1 MRYRTF
7 IRIQIAVAIVLLVIG
22 VKVCTTYL
30 VPTRNSDISSV
41 GANSQ
46 TNTTTNTNSPSG
58 IESVKHANSKPGD
71 KVLDMTPIDNKVI
84 ELQQTQVTQVLD
96 KSGKNYKKFMKFPDF
111 IVDLRCDFT
120 KGFSSWNRIKVD
132 FDKDKNYDEKW
143 TFRENGQIVKEIS
156 SSDNETYDYEY
167 ILKGTTWQLR

>member
-30 VPTRNSDISSV
+30 VPSRNSDTSSESKS
-41 GANSQ
+41 SQ
-46 TNTTTNTNSPSG
+46 INTTSNTNSPSQ
-58 IESVKHANSKPGD
+58 IESAKHASTKPGD

-96 KSGKNYKKFMKFPDF
+96 KSGKNYKKFMKLPDF

-132 FDKDKNYDEKW
+132 FDKDKKYDEKW
-143 TFRENGQIVKEIS
+143 TFRENGQIIKEIS

-167 ILKGTTWQLR
+167 ILKGTAWELR